1 MTILFQVRV
10 IGMCCCW
17 SFRKNPIKMAR
28 LNIVSAQIFGNSIN
42 FVGDVYP
49 LPNMTDIFDQLGKS
63 KYYTTLDLTQEYHQV
78 EIPPDQSEK
87 TAFLQIKG
95 L

>member
-1 MTILFQVRV
+1 
-10 IGMCCCW
+10 
-17 SFRKNPIKMAR
+17 
-28 LNIVSAQIFGNSIN
+28 
-42 FVGDVYP
+42 
-49 LPNMTDIFDQLGKS
+49 MTDIFDQLGKS